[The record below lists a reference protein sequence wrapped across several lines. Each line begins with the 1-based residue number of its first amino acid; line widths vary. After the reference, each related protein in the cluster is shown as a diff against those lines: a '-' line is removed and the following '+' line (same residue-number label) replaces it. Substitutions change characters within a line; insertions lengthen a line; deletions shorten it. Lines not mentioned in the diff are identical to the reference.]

1 MTVERL
7 RGFDAAF
14 LYMETPSQHMH
25 VTATMLFEPR
35 AWSLPNGEP
44 PDPEMVAAAIAERVW
59 QRLVEQEAFRRRLV
73 EEPLAIA
80 HPAWVDV
87 ASVDLRE
94 HLHLLTLPPPGSLT
108 ELAATVA
115 RIAEEPVDR
124 TRPLWELWAIA
135 GIEGGRVGIVL
146 KVHHAILDGMSG
158 VEVLGRLFAD
168 APRARPAGAAD
179 GAAPD
184 PGPSAVT
191 LAVSAIWSALA
202 TPAKVART
210 LLRTARAVAPVVRT
224 SLSNAAAEISP
235 VLPFSSPRTMLNRA
249 LTPERLVAFGSVPL
263 AAVKEVKAAFSVT
276 VNDVLLAACT
286 RALGDYLRAH
296 GDDPHE
302 PLVASVPVSEHGT
315 EGPEGLNNRVS
326 VMFVGL
332 PVQLTSVADVLA
344 FVHAQSTG
352 AKRVHGSFGTAM
364 LADWAELAPPALFAR
379 AAALYSRWEL
389 AERLPPPHSVV
400 ISSVPGPPFPLYLDD
415 TRLVAAYPVGPVL
428 EGAGINI
435 SIISYA
441 GSVDVGLITCPRAV
455 AAPEEIARGFERAVA
470 EMQQA
475 AARREESGGPPP
487 PSQWH

>member
-7 RGFDAAF
+7 HGFDAAF

-35 AWSLPNGEP
+35 AWSLPEGDP
-44 PDPEMVAAAIAERVW
+44 PDPHMVAAAIAERVW
-59 QRLVEQEAFRRRLV
+59 ERLVEQEGFRKRLV
-73 EEPLAIA
+73 EAPLGIA

-87 ASVDLRE
+87 ASVDLRK
-94 HLHLLTLPPPGSLT
+94 HLHLLTLPAPGSLAD
-108 ELAATVA
+108 LAAAVA
-115 RIAEEPVDR
+115 RIAETPLDR
-124 TRPLWELWAIA
+124 TRPLWELWTIV
-135 GIEGGRVGIVL
+135 GVEGGRVAVVL
-146 KVHHAILDGMSG
+146 KVHHALLDGMSG
-158 VEVLGRLFAD
+158 LEVLGRLFAD
-168 APRARPAGAAD
+168 TPRPPPVGEAVGAAE
-179 GAAPD
+179 AE
-184 PGPSAVT
+184 PSAVT
-191 LAVSAIWSALA
+191 LAASALWSALA

-224 SLSNAAAEISP
+224 ALENAAAEMSP
-235 VLPFSSPRTMLNRA
+235 VLPFSAPRTALNRA

-263 AAVKEVKAAFSVT
+263 DAVKAVKAAFGVT

-296 GDDPHE
+296 GDHPTH
-302 PLVASVPVSEHGT
+302 PLVASIPVSEHGT
-315 EGPEGLNNRVS
+315 EGSEGLKNRTS

-332 PVQLTSVADVLA
+332 PVQLENVEDVLA

-364 LADWAELAPPALFAR
+364 LAEWADLAPPGLFAR
-379 AAALYSRWEL
+379 AAELYSRWAL
-389 AERLPPPHSVV
+389 ADRLPPPHSVV

-415 TRLVAAYPVGPVL
+415 TRLVAAYPIGPVL

-435 SIISYA
+435 SLISYA

-455 AAPEEIARGFERAVA
+455 AEPDEIARGFERAIA
-470 EMQQA
+470 EMGEA
-475 AARREESGGPPP
+475 AARREERGGPPP
-487 PSQWH
+487 SSRWH